1 MKQIISAT
9 VIALAALVALPA
21 GASASTGFIKTGK
34 LTCIVS
40 KPDAALHFGS
50 ARPMRCRLRQPG
62 RRLQHYAGTL
72 HKYGI
77 EWGVFDRTVMHWDVY
92 SRSGRVRRGGLE
104 GSYGGLTLEGAI
116 GGGVGGNVVD
126 GGPDD
131 VALSPVGTQ
140 VQSGSV
146 NVTAG
151 AMRFR
156 LRLVR

>member
-1 MKQIISAT
+1 MRQISSLAT
-9 VIALAALVALPA
+9 LVLASLVVAP
-21 GASASTGFIKTGK
+21 ASASADFTRAGK
-34 LTCIVS
+34 LTCVVS

-62 RRLQHYAGTL
+62 RRMQHYSGTL
-72 HKYGI
+72 RKYGI

-104 GSYGGLTLEGAI
+104 GSYGGLTVEGAI
-116 GGGVGGNVVD
+116 GSGVGGNIVD
-126 GGPDD
+126 GGPEDI
-131 VALSPVGTQ
+131 ALSPVGTQ
-140 VQSGSV
+140 VQTGSV

-151 AMRFR
+151 ALRFR